1 MTNVQRLAVL
11 NNRYERLLELNAQFR
26 YTSSERCNQY
36 LQLLLAIRRE
46 KQNIWLQ
53 NRENPKVAA
62 NLENA
67 KKAVVSLTRSH
78 LFNLTNPVR

>member
-26 YTSSERCNQY
+26 YTSGERCNQY

-46 KQNIWLQ
+46 KQKIWLQ

-62 NLENA
+62 NLEKA
-67 KKAVVSLTRSH
+67 KSAVVSLTRQH
-78 LFNLTNPVR
+78 LFNLTNPRV